1 MSTTGQVVAD
11 WRIAEQSCRPGY
23 GQAVWQ
29 RNMCVVPARE
39 FPGDVGVCQSTA
51 LGASNLPASPSDLLP
66 GVEVLLPR
74 CRPARAAVLQ
84 LVEVVA
90 ARQHTPVRLHTRAEP
105 HCTAGQT
112 TNENRVRWRCCCPAA
127 RCCRAGPRRR
137 RPPSPP
143 RSRTPW
149 HERRPV
155 SRATGHSIDLL
166 P

>member
-1 MSTTGQVVAD
+1 VAD

-105 HCTAGQT
+105 HCAAGQT
-112 TNENRVRWRCCCPAA
+112 TNENRVRLPSHWPGQTSVRLAALLVQTHRLAQRPCTRCC
-127 RCCRAGPRRR
+127 
-137 RPPSPP
+137 
-143 RSRTPW
+143 
-149 HERRPV
+149 
-155 SRATGHSIDLL
+155 
-166 P
+166 

>member
-29 RNMCVVPARE
+29 RNMCVVPARK

-51 LGASNLPASPSDLLP
+51 LSASNLPASPSDLLP
-66 GVEVLLPR
+66 GVELLLPR

-105 HCTAGQT
+105 RCAAGQT
-112 TNENRVRWRCCCPAA
+112 TNKNRVRWPSRWPGQTFVCFAALLVQTHRLAQRPCTRCC
-127 RCCRAGPRRR
+127 
-137 RPPSPP
+137 
-143 RSRTPW
+143 
-149 HERRPV
+149 
-155 SRATGHSIDLL
+155 
-166 P
+166 